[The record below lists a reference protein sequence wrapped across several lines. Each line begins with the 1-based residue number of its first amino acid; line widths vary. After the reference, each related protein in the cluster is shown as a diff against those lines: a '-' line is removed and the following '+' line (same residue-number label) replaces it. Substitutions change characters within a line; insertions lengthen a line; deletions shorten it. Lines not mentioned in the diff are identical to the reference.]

1 MIENYDWSR
10 LAGLG
15 FDLDYVEKAT
25 GGLKSACWKGYTAVG
40 TKMKDG
46 RPVPNCVPVKKK
58 AKK

>member
-1 MIENYDWSR
+1 MDIAEYDWSR

-25 GGLKSACWKGYTAVG
+25 GGLKNSCWKGYTAVG
-40 TKMKDG
+40 TKKKDG
-46 RPVPNCVPVKKK
+46 REVPNCVPTK